1 VRNQEPSQP
10 GDSRPVMS
18 PSQRVLSRQ
27 MMRNWEI
34 WNTNIQKSNN
44 NRMLQ
49 RLAFHAQKTIPAI
62 SVQDLN
68 PRPCAD
74 NAHASVCE
82 DLNPRP
88 CADNAHASCS

>member
-1 VRNQEPSQP
+1 
-10 GDSRPVMS
+10 
-18 PSQRVLSRQ
+18 
-27 MMRNWEI
+27 
-34 WNTNIQKSNN
+34 
-44 NRMLQ
+44 MLQ